1 MPGVSGIRRV
11 QACVGK
17 LDGAAQPG
25 SLRTAKT
32 VHTDQGCGPHCIDH
46 GRRQLPQG
54 QPGVPGHA
62 GGQCRHRPD
71 APHRQGMLRPHG
83 DQDLLGCAGAK
94 SIRRHPPVADAQHQH
109 RAFRR
114 QQGPQLGCP
123 GLDHIRVPLVQDAD
137 AGHLQR
143 DVPPPGPCQPLPR
156 DLHPGDRD
164 PAALRC
170 GQPHPGG
177 QLCLRAAEQ
186 LVGHICRAH
195 FPTLPSVR
203 GLQTP
208 VFRAKY
214 GKIETFPN
222 KNQKNACVGTA
233 NMVS

>member
-1 MPGVSGIRRV
+1 MKKRRWICL
-11 QACVGK
+11 A
-17 LDGAAQPG
+17 LTAALTFG
-25 SLRTAKT
+25 MLA
-32 VHTDQGCGPHCIDH
+32 GCG
-46 GRRQLPQG
+46 Q
-54 QPGVPGHA
+54 
-62 GGQCRHRPD
+62 
-71 APHRQGMLRPHG
+71 MK
-83 DQDLLGCAGAK
+83 DL
-94 SIRRHPPVADAQHQH
+94 S
-109 RAFRR
+109 
-114 QQGPQLGCP
+114 
-123 GLDHIRVPLVQDAD
+123 
-137 AGHLQR
+137 
-143 DVPPPGPCQPLPR
+143 DVPR